1 MASLSI
7 FESGNKPE
15 ERNDKMISDG
25 LQTALNEIRETLVQD
40 NSVYQEQIPLV
51 NHYTSSQ
58 VYGQSLLNLPSDL
71 RNKFI
76 QSLVNRIAYTK
87 FVMDYFEN
95 PLQELAGDDLP
106 LGAIGQE
113 IYVNPARGRVYNI
126 DDFAGLLAKY
136 EADVKS
142 EYSEINFD
150 VQYPVTII
158 RKELEKA
165 FVSWGDF
172 ESFLMGISTSLYN
185 GAYIDDYRYTKKLI
199 SNAYRTNSVQ
209 METFSFSNAAA
220 PTADEL
226 KAFVKKLRETFLN
239 FKSPSTAYNAWSKV
253 GGYGKSIV
261 SWSKPEDVVVFI
273 SNKLASELDVDVLAS
288 AFNMDRASLLGK
300 IFYIDNFDIY
310 DDDGVKQFDGSS
322 IYALICDKR
331 WFKIRTKDMFMDEFY
346 NANNRS
352 WQQYLNVIKA
362 FNYSL
367 FANAYMLVGAIPT
380 YHITSASFAETSPT
394 VVDEEEITLHLNTI
408 PFNATDT
415 VTFTSGTVAK
425 ATVTK
430 VDDRTVTVKGKDA
443 GTSVIT
449 ASVGGT
455 SIATVTVTVTA
466 SE

>member
-1 MASLSI
+1 
-7 FESGNKPE
+7 
-15 ERNDKMISDG
+15 MITDG
-25 LQTALNEIRETLVQD
+25 LSTALNEIRETLIQSDTLYQD
-40 NSVYQEQIPLV
+40 QIPLV

-58 VYGQSLLNLPSDL
+58 VYGQSLLALPSDM

-87 FVMDYFEN
+87 FMMDYFKN
-95 PLQELAGDDLP
+95 PLQELEGDELP

-113 IYVNPARGRVYNI
+113 VYINPARGRVYDIN
-126 DDFAGLLAKY
+126 DFAGLLVKY
-136 EADVKS
+136 ESDVKT
-142 EYSEINFD
+142 EYNEINFD

-172 ESFLMGISTSLYN
+172 ESFITGIATSLYN
-185 GAYIDDYRYTKKLI
+185 GAYIDDYKYTKKLI
-199 SNAYRTNSVQ
+199 TDAYRHNNVQ
-209 METFSFSNAAA
+209 MQTFSFSNASA

-226 KAFVKKLRETFLN
+226 KGFVKKLREIFLN

-253 GGYGKSIV
+253 GGYGRSIV
-261 SWSKPEDVVVFI
+261 SWSNPEDVVVFI
-273 SNKLASELDVDVLAS
+273 SNKLASELDVEVLAS
-288 AFNMDRASLLGK
+288 AFNMDKADLMGRV
-300 IFYIDNFDIY
+300 FYIDNFDLY
-310 DDDGVKQFDGSS
+310 DDDGTKQYDGSN

-352 WQQYLNVIKA
+352 WQQYLNVIKS

-367 FANAYMLVGAIPT
+367 FANACMLVGAIPT
-380 YHITSASFAETSPT
+380 VNITSASFAETSPT
-394 VVDEEEITLHLNTI
+394 VEESKKITLHLNTV
-408 PFNATDT
+408 PFNATQT
-415 VTFTSGTVAK
+415 VTFTSGTQAK

-430 VDDRTVTVKGKDA
+430 VDDRTVEVTGVAD

-449 ASVGGT
+449 ATAGGS
-455 SIATVTVTVTA
+455 SIATVTVTVTDPA
-466 SE
+466 E

>member
-1 MASLSI
+1 
-7 FESGNKPE
+7 
-15 ERNDKMISDG
+15 MISDG
-25 LQTALNEIRETLVQD
+25 LQTALNEIRETLIQD
-40 NSVYQEQIPLV
+40 NSLYQEQIPLV

-58 VYGQSLLNLPSDL
+58 VYGQSLLALPSDM

-136 EADVKS
+136 ESDVKS

-185 GAYIDDYRYTKKLI
+185 GAYIDDYKYTKKLI
-199 SNAYRTNSVQ
+199 SNAYRTNAVQ

-226 KAFVKKLRETFLN
+226 KAFVKKLRKTFLD

-253 GGYGKSIV
+253 GGYGHAIV

-288 AFNMDRASLLGK
+288 AFNMDKADLMGK
-300 IFYIDNFDIY
+300 VYYIDSFDII
-310 DDDGVKQFDGSS
+310 DEDGQTQFDGSN

-352 WQQYLNVIKA
+352 WQQYLNVIKS

-394 VVDEEEITLHLNTI
+394 VEETNKITLHLNTV

-415 VTFTSGTVAK
+415 VTFASATQAK
-425 ATVTK
+425 ATVEK
-430 VDDRTVTVKGKDA
+430 VDDRTVEVTGVAD
-443 GTSVIT
+443 GTSVISAKVGAT
-449 ASVGGT
+449 TIAS
-455 SIATVTVTVTA
+455 VTVTVTDPA
-466 SE
+466 E

>member
-1 MASLSI
+1 
-7 FESGNKPE
+7 
-15 ERNDKMISDG
+15 MISDG
-25 LQTALNEIRETLVQD
+25 LQTALNEIRETLIQD
-40 NSVYQEQIPLV
+40 NALYQEQIPLV

-58 VYGQSLLNLPSDL
+58 VYGQSLLNLPSDM

-136 EADVKS
+136 ESDVKA
-142 EYSEINFD
+142 EYTEINFD

-185 GAYIDDYRYTKKLI
+185 GAYIDDYKYTKKLI
-199 SNAYRTNSVQ
+199 SNAYRNNAVQ
-209 METFSFSNAAA
+209 METFSFSNVSA
-220 PTADEL
+220 PTESEL
-226 KAFVKKLRETFLN
+226 KSFTKKLRETFLN
-239 FKSPSTAYNAWSKV
+239 FKSPSSRYNAWSKV
-253 GGYGKSIV
+253 GGYGRSIV
-261 SWSKPEDVVVFI
+261 SWAKPEDIVVFI
-273 SNKLASELDVDVLAS
+273 SNKLASELDVDVLAN
-288 AFNMDRASLLGK
+288 AFNMDKAELMGK
-300 IFYIDNFDIY
+300 VYYIDSFDII
-310 DDDGVKQFDGSS
+310 DDDGQVQFDGSN

-367 FANAYMLVGAIPT
+367 FANAYMLVGAIPSVP
-380 YHITSASFAETSPT
+380 ITSASFRETSPSVT
-394 VVDEEEITLHLNTI
+394 AGEKITLHLDTI
-408 PFNATDT
+408 PFNATST
-415 VTFTSGTVAK
+415 VTFTSGTEAD
-425 ATVTK
+425 ATVVK
-430 VDDRTVTVKGKDA
+430 KDDRTVEVTGVQA
-443 GTSVIT
+443 GSSVIT
-449 ASVGGT
+449 ATAGGESV
-455 SIATVTVTVTA
+455 ATVTVTVNAAPTTPPTSPSTGA
-466 SE
+466 

>member
-1 MASLSI
+1 
-7 FESGNKPE
+7 
-15 ERNDKMISDG
+15 MITDG
-25 LQTALNEIRETLVQD
+25 LSTALNEIRETLIQD
-40 NSVYQEQIPLV
+40 STLYQEQIPLV

-58 VYGQSLLNLPSDL
+58 VYGQSLLALPSDM

-76 QSLVNRIAYTK
+76 QALVNRIAYTK
-87 FVMDYFEN
+87 FMMDYFEN
-95 PLQELAGDDLP
+95 PLQELAGDELP

-136 EADVKS
+136 EADVKA

-172 ESFLMGISTSLYN
+172 ESFIMGIATSLYN
-185 GAYIDDYRYTKKLI
+185 GAYIDDYKYTKKLI
-199 SNAYRTNSVQ
+199 TNAYRNNAVQ
-209 METFSFSNAAA
+209 METFTFSNPAA
-220 PTADEL
+220 PTDTEL
-226 KAFVKKLRETFLN
+226 KGFVKKLRETFLN
-239 FKSPSTAYNAWSKV
+239 FKSPSTKYNAWSKV
-253 GGYGKSIV
+253 GGYGRSIV
-261 SWSKPEDVVVFI
+261 SWSKPEDVVLFI
-273 SNKLASELDVDVLAS
+273 SNKLASELDVEVLAS
-288 AFNMDRASLLGK
+288 AFNMEKADLMGK
-300 IFYIDNFDIY
+300 VFYVDNFDLY
-310 DDDGVKQFDGSS
+310 DDDGTKQYDGSN

-331 WFKIRTKDMFMDEFY
+331 WFKIRQKDMFMDEFY

-367 FANAYMLVGAIPT
+367 FANAYMLVAAVPT
-380 YHITSASFAETSPT
+380 VHITSASFNETSPSVVAGDSIRLHITT
-394 VVDEEEITLHLNTI
+394 V

-415 VTFTSGTVAK
+415 VTFHTSASGK

-430 VDDRTVTVKGKDA
+430 VDDRTVTVTGA
-443 GTSVIT
+443 SSGTATISAKVGDDTI
-449 ASVGGT
+449 AS
-455 SIATVTVTVTA
+455 VTVTVEAAPTTPPTEPPTSPSTGA
-466 SE
+466 

>member
-1 MASLSI
+1 
-7 FESGNKPE
+7 
-15 ERNDKMISDG
+15 MITDG
-25 LQTALNEIRETLVQD
+25 LQTALNEIRETLIQSD
-40 NSVYQEQIPLV
+40 SLYQEQVPVV

-58 VYGQSLLNLPSDL
+58 VYGQSLLALPSDM

-76 QSLVNRIAYTK
+76 QALVNRIAYTK

-136 EADVKS
+136 ESDVKT

-185 GAYIDDYRYTKKLI
+185 GAYIDDYKYTKKLI
-199 SNAYRTNSVQ
+199 SNAYATNSVQ
-209 METFSFSNAAA
+209 METFSFSNASA

-226 KAFVKKLRETFLN
+226 KGFVKKLRKAFLD

-253 GGYGKSIV
+253 GGYGRSIV
-261 SWSKPEDVVVFI
+261 SWSKPEDVVLFI
-273 SNKLASELDVDVLAS
+273 SNFLASELDVEVLAS
-288 AFNMDRASLLGK
+288 AFNMDKADLMGK
-300 IFYIDNFDIY
+300 VYYVDSFDIY
-310 DDDGVKQFDGSS
+310 DDEGTKQFDGSN

-352 WQQYLNVIKA
+352 WQQYLNVIKS

-394 VVDEEEITLHLNTI
+394 VEENAKITLHLNTI

-415 VTFTSGTVAK
+415 VTFASATQAK
-425 ATVTK
+425 ATVEK
-430 VDDRTVTVKGKDA
+430 VDDRTVEVTGVAD
-443 GTSVIT
+443 GTSVISAKVGAT
-449 ASVGGT
+449 TIAS
-455 SIATVTVTVTA
+455 VTVTVTDPA
-466 SE
+466 S

>member
-1 MASLSI
+1 
-7 FESGNKPE
+7 
-15 ERNDKMISDG
+15 MISDG
-25 LQTALNEIRETLVQD
+25 LQTALNEIRETLIQD
-40 NSVYQEQIPLV
+40 NSLYQEQIPLV

-58 VYGQSLLNLPSDL
+58 VYGQSLLALPSDM

-126 DDFAGLLAKY
+126 DDFAGLLARY
-136 EADVKS
+136 ESDVKS

-199 SNAYRTNSVQ
+199 SNAYRNNAVQ
-209 METFSFSNAAA
+209 METFSFANASS
-220 PTADEL
+220 PTEAEL
-226 KAFVKKLRETFLN
+226 KSFVKKLRETFLN
-239 FKSPSTAYNAWSKV
+239 FKSPSTKYNAWSKV
-253 GGYGKSIV
+253 GGYGHAIV

-273 SNKLASELDVDVLAS
+273 SNKLASELDVDVLSS
-288 AFNMDRASLLGK
+288 AFNMSKSELMGK
-300 IFYIDNFDIY
+300 VYYIDSFDIV
-310 DDDGVKQFDGSS
+310 DDEGTTQFDGSN

-380 YHITSASFAETSPT
+380 VHITSASFNESTPEVTAGEK
-394 VVDEEEITLHLNTI
+394 ITLSLTTV

-415 VTFTSGTVAK
+415 VTFSSGTVGK
-425 ATVTK
+425 ATVEK
-430 VDDRTVTVKGKDA
+430 IDDRHVEVTGVASGSSTISAKVGTTTIASVSVTVNA
-443 GTSVIT
+443 GS
-449 ASVGGT
+449 
-455 SIATVTVTVTA
+455 
-466 SE
+466 

>member
-1 MASLSI
+1 MNPS
-7 FESGNKPE
+7 E
-15 ERNDKMISDG
+15 G
-25 LQTALNEIRETLVQD
+25 LQTALNEIRETLIQN
-40 NSVYQEQIPLV
+40 NSLYQEQIPLV

-58 VYGQSLLNLPSDL
+58 VYGQSLLALPSDM

-113 IYVNPARGRVYNI
+113 IYINPARGRVYNI

-136 EADVKS
+136 ESDVKA

-172 ESFLMGISTSLYN
+172 ENFLMGISTSLYN
-185 GAYIDDYRYTKKLI
+185 GAYIDDYKYTKKLI
-199 SNAYRTNSVQ
+199 TNAYRNNAVQ
-209 METFSFSNAAA
+209 METFTFANVNA
-220 PTADEL
+220 PTEAEL
-226 KAFVKKLRETFLN
+226 KSFTKKLRETFLN
-239 FKSPSTAYNAWSKV
+239 FKSPSTRYNAWRKV
-253 GGYGKSIV
+253 GGYGRSIV

-273 SNKLASELDVDVLAS
+273 SNKLASELDVDVLAN
-288 AFNMDRASLLGK
+288 AFNMDKAELMGK
-300 IFYIDNFDIY
+300 VYYIDSFDII
-310 DDDGVKQFDGSS
+310 DDEGNISFDGSN

-352 WQQYLNVIKA
+352 WQNYLNVIKA

-367 FANAYMLVGAIPT
+367 FANAYMLVGAIPSVPV
-380 YHITSASFAETSPT
+380 TSAVFNETSPS
-394 VVDEEEITLHLNTI
+394 VVAGEKITLSLTTT

-415 VTFTSGTVAK
+415 IAFSSSATGK

-430 VDDRTVTVKGKDA
+430 IDDRHVEVTGVESGSATISAKVGA
-443 GTSVIT
+443 TTI
-449 ASVGGT
+449 ASVSVSVEAG
-455 SIATVTVTVTA
+455 S
-466 SE
+466 